1 MVYTCES
8 CAYSAH
14 VAGGLS
20 SKFKGD
26 AVTHVCRDCRE
37 LKDLL
42 VRRYERNAQPVGQGP
57 TLLTPVASEP
67 IHPRCDQDRNHRIE
81 RWPQNQGHLC
91 PRCGALME
99 GAEDG

>member
-1 MVYTCES
+1 MVYTCGN
-8 CAYSAH
+8 CAYSAE

-26 AVTHVCRDCRE
+26 AVTHVCLDCQE

-67 IHPRCDQDRNHRIE
+67 IHPRCDCDRTHRIE
-81 RWPQNQGHLC
+81 RWPLYEGPLC
-91 PRCGALME
+91 PRCRARME
-99 GAEDG
+99 GVEDG